1 MCYCDELPRRIKG
14 ALVRNNRCS
23 FYGAH
28 SNKQE
33 GLRLTLGRVLSLLRN
48 TIYIL
53 VYKVP
58 TMKKL
63 LLLSLFC
70 FMSLKMIAQSVY
82 SVKYESQADV
92 TVFVV
97 GYESQ
102 ADLLVFKE
110 KYESRAKGNSGHWHF
125 VDYESRADKTLYF
138 VKYASQ
144 ADLKVYFVEYESRA
158 GWRNKDKVHL
168 LY

>member
-1 MCYCDELPRRIKG
+1 MYK
-14 ALVRNNRCS
+14 RNI
-23 FYGAH
+23 
-28 SNKQE
+28 
-33 GLRLTLGRVLSLLRN
+33 GLSVTLIPL
-48 TIYIL
+48 
-53 VYKVP
+53 KFAP
-58 TMKKL
+58 TMNKL

-70 FMSLKMIAQSVY
+70 LLSFKMSAQSVY
-82 SVKYESQADV
+82 SAKYESQADV

>member
-1 MCYCDELPRRIKG
+1 MNFREESEHLLEIASAFFIMLILTNRKVSRRT
-14 ALVRNNRCS
+14 
-23 FYGAH
+23 
-28 SNKQE
+28 
-33 GLRLTLGRVLSLLRN
+33 LRSVLSLLQN
-48 TIYIL
+48 TLYIL
-53 VYKVP
+53 VYKAP
-58 TMKKL
+58 TMNKL

-70 FMSLKMIAQSVY
+70 LMSLKMSAQSVY
-82 SVKYESQADV
+82 SAKYESQADV